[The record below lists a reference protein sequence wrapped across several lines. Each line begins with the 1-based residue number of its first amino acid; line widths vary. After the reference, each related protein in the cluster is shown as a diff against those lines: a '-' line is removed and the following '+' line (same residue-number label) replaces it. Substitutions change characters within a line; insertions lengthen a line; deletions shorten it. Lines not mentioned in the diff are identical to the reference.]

1 MSEIYWI
8 TRLTGLSE
16 FFVVISI
23 LSTMAIAVIMV
34 IYLYAKN
41 ESITNTWENDRES
54 AKRWLEWFTPIKN
67 WTLVIWIVSSIFA
80 AFLPNTKEML
90 LIYGVGGTI
99 DYIESNETIKQLPDK
114 CIEAL
119 NKYLEDNETQSR

>member
-23 LSTMAIAVIMV
+23 LSTLATAVIMV
-34 IYLYAKN
+34 VYLYAKN
-41 ESITNTWENDRES
+41 ESITSKWESDREFS
-54 AKRWLEWFTPIKN
+54 KKFLEWFTPIKN
-67 WTLVIWIVSSIFA
+67 WTLGVWIVSCIFA

-99 DYIESNETIKQLPDK
+99 DYIESNETVKQLPDK

-119 NKYLEDNETQSR
+119 NKYLDDETQSR